1 MKTTV
6 VESTTLATVAYD
18 VTREVLQLEFR
29 DGGVYQYFE
38 VPTDIHESLL
48 HAKSKGQYF
57 NLAIRG
63 RFKYARVCSLS

>member
-1 MKTTV
+1 MKTIV
-6 VESTTLATVAYD
+6 VESATLATVAYD
-18 VTREVLQLEFR
+18 VAREVLQLEFR

-38 VPTDIHESLL
+38 VPADIYEALL

-63 RFKYARVCSLS
+63 RFQFERG